1 MFTLDTLTVPEVAPS
16 TAAAYKV
23 DGEFCTYEKQSDTV
37 IVFKVGRA
45 SNLFKKLWAPVCP
58 ARPLLRGGT
67 RH

>member
-1 MFTLDTLTVPEVAPS
+1 MAPS

-45 SNLFKKLWAPVCP
+45 SNLFKKALGTLYVCLP
-58 ARPLLRGGT
+58 TASRGT